1 MRSVIT
7 KAKVVLQ
14 QGKTATDPMD
24 LSDSR
29 GIEVGNKY
37 MLNLDGRTVEWTIA
51 RIVDVYGQKE
61 Q

>member
-1 MRSVIT
+1 MIT

-14 QGKTATDPMD
+14 HGKTSTDPTD

-29 GIEVGNKY
+29 GIAVGNKY
-37 MLNLDGRTVEWTIA
+37 MLNLDGKTVEWTIA
-51 RIVDVYGQKE
+51 CIVDTYGQKE

>member
-1 MRSVIT
+1 MIT

-14 QGKTATDPMD
+14 HGNTATDPID
-24 LSDSR
+24 LSDNR
-29 GIEVGNKY
+29 GIAVGNKY
-37 MLNLDGRTVEWTIA
+37 MLNLDGRTVEWTIT